1 MKDYKTLTREKVDVE
16 PGAARYM
23 GETHMMEDWSDKM
36 IDLVLNGPTLNGFKK
51 DELRAILRQ
60 TYAALKQYEQIGPMA
75 SPYMNDPSAIVA
87 RAFAELYPGIDYHAQ
102 FVPDLCDESGN
113 RAFGLTIFPDDGSA
127 PIVCISA
134 EAPISAAPELLAHEL
149 AHVATPEDKDHG
161 EAWQTAEK
169 AIGDKYYPFKVYEP
183 KERLVLAIDFE
194 GKVVQHSLCD
204 NVLEPVFS
212 RRFIRDNY
220 AGQIGKGTHDGLD
233 RLAGAMRHYFFS
245 RKAADEEARRAA
257 GLPYR
262 PMEEWDYA
270 EGWVLKGDFSK
281 FFYTLLHA
289 VCFEKARKALA
300 FLSDEE
306 LIDFVEWLLWIV
318 IDSTPDPG
326 IPIGNQSS
334 QLLALL
340 YLDDFDHWLRDDL
353 GLVYGRYMD
362 DFYIISSDK
371 LLLREILKRIEEYI
385 KPLGLRLNGKTQI
398 FPLKN
403 GIDFLGFHTYLTS
416 TGKVVRKVR
425 AKSID
430 NMKRKIR
437 KFRGLVDRG
446 KMTLESV
453 SQSYASWTGHISHG
467 NTYHLRQNMD
477 AYFFAYFPELKPT
490 ERRQD
495 SCLKPSEA
503 LPTRQKSSSAASTA
517 RRSSGSRQTK
527 TTLATLP
534 TAPPS

>member
-1 MKDYKTLTREKVDVE
+1 MLPAAHAKRGRSCRRQRFFRMENIVNSFNSLYKAYRKTRCGKRDN
-16 PGAARYM
+16 PTAMRYR
-23 GETHMMEDWSDKM
+23 MEAIERTADLSDR
-36 IDLVLNGPTLNGFKK
+36 LQRREYTCGP
-51 DELRAILRQ
+51 
-60 TYAALKQYEQIGPMA
+60 
-75 SPYMNDPSAIVA
+75 
-87 RAFAELYPGIDYHAQ
+87 
-102 FVPDLCDESGN
+102 
-113 RAFGLTIFPDDGSA
+113 
-127 PIVCISA
+127 
-134 EAPISAAPELLAHEL
+134 
-149 AHVATPEDKDHG
+149 
-161 EAWQTAEK
+161 
-169 AIGDKYYPFKVYEP
+169 YYPFKVYEP
-183 KERLVLAIDFE
+183 KERLVLAIDF
-194 GKVVQHSLCD
+194 
-204 NVLEPVFS
+204 
-212 RRFIRDNY
+212 
-220 AGQIGKGTHDGLD
+220 
-233 RLAGAMRHYFFS
+233 
-245 RKAADEEARRAA
+245 
-257 GLPYR
+257 
-262 PMEEWDYA
+262 
-270 EGWVLKGDFSK
+270 
-281 FFYTLLHA
+281 
-289 VCFEKARKALA
+289 
-300 FLSDEE
+300 
-306 LIDFVEWLLWIV
+306 
-318 IDSTPDPG
+318 
-326 IPIGNQSS
+326 
-334 QLLALL
+334 
-340 YLDDFDHWLRDDL
+340 DHWLRDGL

-527 TTLATLP
+527 TTPATLL